1 MEKIEQLIT
10 KSKVSPVRAGVELS
24 KLFDDAFAR
33 GDMAFVKDALEQLD
47 PKEVHGD
54 TMVIVLSGIRAHVHK
69 SREIFDAYTKS
80 LNFVIF
86 ELSRTWGW
94 SEEDVDDAFETL
106 LEDDRKFPPTFIKRL
121 TEELEKNPDLE
132 ASSLSTFQDGFSTGK
147 GDD

>member
-54 TMVIVLSGIRAHVHK
+54 TMVILLSSIRAHIHQSHEV
-69 SREIFDAYTKS
+69 FDAYTE
-80 LNFVIF
+80 LVTDLLF
-86 ELSRTWGW
+86 ELFRTWGW
-94 SEEDVDDAFETL
+94 DKEDINDAHSTL
-106 LEDDRKFPPTFIKRL
+106 L
-121 TEELEKNPDLE
+121 NV
-132 ASSLSTFQDGFSTGK
+132 
-147 GDD
+147 